1 MVYKKSPDE
10 IAAMRRGGRVLVE
23 VMNRLEPMVRQGTTT
38 LELDVFANDYIQE
51 AGARSSAK
59 GQGFPGAICISP
71 NDVVVHGV
79 PGPYR
84 LEHGDVVTLDV
95 ALFYEG
101 FHVDTAWTY
110 PVGTIDNK
118 ARDLLSST
126 ERALHAAISMC
137 QPGKRLGDVGWAA
150 QQTVEA
156 AGFSVVS
163 RLGGHGIGRKLWEPP
178 TVLNVGPPDRREMLR
193 PGMTIAVE
201 PITAAGGSQIEL
213 LADGWTV
220 VTADGSLA
228 AHFEHTVAITPD
240 GCEVLTHDPH
250 RSAAAA

>member
-10 IAAMRRGGRVLVE
+10 IAAMRRGGRVLVDL
-23 VMNRLEPMVRQGTTT
+23 MNRLEALVRAGATTAQ
-38 LELDVFANDYIQE
+38 LDAFADDFITE
-51 AGARSSAK
+51 AGARSSSK

-84 LEHGDVVTLDV
+84 LEEGDVVTLDV
-95 ALFYEG
+95 AIFYEG

-110 PVGTIDNK
+110 PVGTVDK
-118 ARDLLSST
+118 EALELLSST
-126 ERALHAAISMC
+126 ERALQAAISMC
-137 QPGKRLGDVGWAA
+137 EPGNRLGDVGWAA

-163 RLGGHGIGRKLWEPP
+163 HFGGHGIGRKLWEPP
-178 TVLNVGPPDRREMLR
+178 TVLNLGPPGRRELLR
-193 PGMTIAVE
+193 PGMTIAIE
-201 PITAAGGSQIEL
+201 PITGAGRPETEL
-213 LADGWTV
+213 LDDGWTI
-220 VTADGSLA
+220 VTADGSTA

-240 GCEVLTHDPH
+240 GYEVLTRDPH
-250 RSAAAA
+250 RNAAAA